1 MHRSSISLFLIK
13 IVYNWIPGTYQE
25 LFCSRAM
32 GARQKQIL
40 KEEIENAPSQYYK
53 LSMMQFLEFDH
64 PWFY

>member
-1 MHRSSISLFLIK
+1 
-13 IVYNWIPGTYQE
+13 
-25 LFCSRAM
+25 M